1 MIRRRAFISALGVA
15 PMWPLAARAQ
25 QAALP
30 RLGAIRLTEPGG
42 KPVYINVALL
52 TFVKPD
58 SHIAGASVELG
69 LTSGRVQGVQE
80 DIEEIIRLVRA
91 SHRGELTWI
100 KLTEPNGKV
109 IYINVSQVTAVRS
122 DSRIPGANAE
132 LGFAS
137 GKLQGVRETS
147 DEVMQLVA
155 TLAAQAGKLP

>member
-1 MIRRRAFISALGVA
+1 MWRRDFLGLIGGA
-15 PMWPLAARAQ
+15 AWSCAARAQ
-25 QAALP
+25 QPTLP
-30 RLGAIRLTEPGG
+30 RLGAIKLTEPSG
-42 KPVYINVALL
+42 KPVYINIALL

-80 DIEEIIRLVRA
+80 NIEEIIRLVRA

-100 KLTEPNGKV
+100 KLTEPNGKP

-122 DSRIPGANAE
+122 DSQIPGANSE

-137 GKLQGVRETS
+137 GKLQGVRES
-147 DEVMQLVA
+147 SEEVIQLVVA
-155 TLAAQAGKLP
+155 LAGQEGRPP